1 MVYLI
6 VLFINIFSS
15 TDIKQGLAKKI
26 NDDSLFYDLFQIKID
41 NSLLKIDQ
49 NIAHL
54 KILEANLN
62 HSISSGKRDQEAC
75 IRKGLSQLR
84 TINYVYPWLVDQVE
98 DIKGKKLRYYMFEVL
113 NRANFLN
120 KSYIDISIDIDQC
133 VLNIIED
140 QKTDRELVKDIADA
154 KINVL
159 TKDLKLKEYKASKIP
174 FR

>member
-1 MVYLI
+1 MFFYLLI
-6 VLFINIFSS
+6 ILNVFYSS
-15 TDIKQGLAKKI
+15 EIKQGLAKKI
-26 NDDSLFYDLFQIKID
+26 NEDSLFYDLFQIKID

-54 KILEANLN
+54 KGLEANLT
-62 HSISSGKRDQEAC
+62 HSINSGKRDQEAC

-84 TINYVYPWLVDQVE
+84 TINYVYPWLVDQLE
-98 DIKGKKLRYYMFEVL
+98 NIKGEKLRYYMFEVI
-113 NRANFLN
+113 NRSNFLN
-120 KSYIDISIDIDQC
+120 KSYTDISIDIDQC

-159 TKDLKLKEYKASKIP
+159 TKDLKLKEYKASKNP